1 MLAWIELF
9 SLLLW
14 LLDAI
19 VVKVLYDKDGTLATF
34 FVDVYKERIKWTEL
48 WYTKKAKNKKVTLKV
63 KIKLSHG
70 YLEQEKQFK
79 SNQAEEIY
87 SILTPF
93 VNRQESFNILR
104 G

>member
-1 MLAWIELF
+1 MV
-9 SLLLW
+9 S
-14 LLDAI
+14 
-19 VVKVLYDKDGTLATF
+19 
-34 FVDVYKERIKWTEL
+34 
-48 WYTKKAKNKKVTLKV
+48 KKSKKQESYLESKN
-63 KIKLSHG
+63 KLSHG

-104 G
+104 VKNTQMKPFLFING